1 MRTFCVRLV
10 AYVDIVCV
18 VRDEA
23 RAPKTA
29 HCFLHQITHT
39 NQRGGSVEAAHAQGR
54 GFISPPQQGLPHAE
68 GERLNEENHVQE
80 VALDIEPG
88 PPGNWMS
95 EMNLR
100 TEATCAQGER
110 NILSQVGGRSS
121 GT

>member
-1 MRTFCVRLV
+1 MR
-10 AYVDIVCV
+10 
-18 VRDEA
+18 
-23 RAPKTA
+23 K
-29 HCFLHQITHT
+29 
-39 NQRGGSVEAAHAQGR
+39 NQRGAQFRQLTRKGR
-54 GFISPPQQGLPHAE
+54 GYVSQPQQGLPHAE

-110 NILSQVGGRSS
+110 NILSTVGGRSS
-121 GT
+121 GTHS